1 MPVRAWKATHQKPN
15 RFPFAKSPKPARKG
29 GTGFHKVLL
38 HHSTLQSPKRSQ
50 NARKPFSAQ
59 SPREPVERNKTRQN
73 AFYCTQV
80 ISWVL
85 RTGSPGRLEASTPI
99 IQTGLISQ
107 IREIREMRIICFF
120 AVGSETC
127 AACGAKTRLA
137 GGCAHCVNTTTFP
150 NFFDR
155 CVGNKKSEPLKGPH
169 DFRLPMVKFSPFLP
183 D

>member
-29 GTGFHKVLL
+29 GTG
-38 HHSTLQSPKRSQ
+38 STRCCFTTPPCKAL
-50 NARKPFSAQ
+50 NALRTHVSHFSAQ
-59 SPREPVERNKTRQN
+59 SPREPVERNKTRQH
-73 AFYCTQV
+73 AFYCVLRV

-85 RTGSPGRLEASTPI
+85 PDWFTRTARGGVLRLSRLVSSLKFVKLERCA
-99 IQTGLISQ
+99 L
-107 IREIREMRIICFF
+107 ICFF

-150 NFFDR
+150 NFF
-155 CVGNKKSEPLKGPH
+155 
-169 DFRLPMVKFSPFLP
+169 
-183 D
+183 